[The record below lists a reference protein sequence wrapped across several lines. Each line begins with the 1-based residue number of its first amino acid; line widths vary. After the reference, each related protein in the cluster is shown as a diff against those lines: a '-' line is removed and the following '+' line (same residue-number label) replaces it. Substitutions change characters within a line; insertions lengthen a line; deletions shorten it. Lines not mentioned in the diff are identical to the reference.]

1 MPHGVVAAPDGEGC
15 RLAASID
22 DVARRA
28 GVSVATVSRAL
39 RGLPNV
45 APSTRDRVQHAA
57 AELHYVADPHA
68 SRLAARRTATVGLV
82 VPALGQWYYAQLFS
96 GAEGALVAEGYD
108 ILPFVVGGAEAR
120 ERFVG
125 TLPFRK
131 RVDGLLVAD
140 VHVAQPGFERI
151 TAAVPV
157 VTVGLSVD
165 CVPSLAIDNVASAR
179 LAVEHLLDLGHER
192 IGLIAHLPDDPF
204 HFAAPLDRQHG
215 VELALADRGLALD
228 PALVVPGNFSFQGGA
243 EAMVSLLELDRPPT
257 AVFAFS
263 DEMAIGALRA
273 ARDAGLSVPGEL
285 SIVGFDDHDVSHY
298 VGLTTIRQ
306 HVAEQGERAV
316 HRLLARIRGSEDA
329 LLHERIGTELVVRE
343 TTGPPCGVG
352 AISRILGRTTRGT
365 PPTVTSPG

>member
-1 MPHGVVAAPDGEGC
+1 M
-15 RLAASID
+15 AASID
-22 DVARRA
+22 DVARLA

-45 APSTRDRVQHAA
+45 APSTRERVKRAA

-82 VPALGQWYYAQLFS
+82 VPMLGQWYYAQLFS

-108 ILPFVVGGAEAR
+108 ILPFVVGGDRAR
-120 ERFVG
+120 DRFVT

-140 VHVAQPGFERI
+140 VDLEQAVFERL
-151 TAAVPV
+151 AAEAPV
-157 VTVGLSVD
+157 VTIGLCID
-165 CVPSLAIDNVASAR
+165 RIPSLAIDNVASAR

-204 HFAAPLDRQHG
+204 HFAAPQERQRG
-215 VELALADRGLALD
+215 VELALAERGLSLD
-228 PALVVPGNFSFQGGA
+228 PGLVVPGNFSFQGGA
-243 EAMVSLLELDRPPT
+243 EAMAALLRVSPRPT

-263 DEMAIGALRA
+263 DEMAIGALRV
-273 ARDAGLSVPGEL
+273 ARDAGIAVPGEL
-285 SIVGFDDHDVSHY
+285 SIVGFDDHDVAPY

-306 HVAEQGERAV
+306 HVVEQGERAV
-316 HRLLARIRGSEDA
+316 HRLLARMRGAEDEP
-329 LLHERIGTELVVRE
+329 LHERIGTELVVRE
-343 TTGPPCGVG
+343 TTASPPARSSGDVL
-352 AISRILGRTTRGT
+352 ADTEPRS
-365 PPTVTSPG
+365 PPTVTSMG